1 MQNKDQKSW
10 ESIVSIDKKIRMKSE
25 NDSQTCR
32 QTAFLIP
39 YVICSV
45 LVGLPCLYLELF
57 IGQLTQ
63 SGPSKA
69 FWYYMPAL
77 QGVGWAMSILGLLTG
92 IYYNVVVA
100 WCLRYIFDVI
110 TLQSSKWTSCDNYWN
125 SKTCQSAAE
134 SVSNVED
141 NATFAAQEFFRH
153 RLLNISTAKEET
165 GAFNWEIFVALLTA
179 WTITCLSL
187 IRGVSIIGK
196 ISFLTATM
204 PYLIIGND
212 CRGVIFIQVVMFIRG
227 VTMDGAKIGIDYYLL
242 KPDMSKVFYL
252 KTWLEAAK
260 QLCFSLG
267 IGFGGLLALAS
278 FNKKDHNCFRDAVI
292 VAMCDSLM
300 SIIGGVAVFST
311 LGSLSKTSGKPIDV
325 LFKYD
330 AAFVIPYVVC
340 SVLVGLPCLYLEF
353 LIGQLTQSGP
363 SKAFRCIMP
372 AMQGLISEHA
382 CKSLAASGVPMK

>member
-1 MQNKDQKSW
+1 
-10 ESIVSIDKKIRMKSE
+10 MKSE
-25 NDSQTCR
+25 NDSQNCR

-69 FWYYMPAL
+69 FWYFMPAL

-134 SVSNVED
+134 SVNNVED
-141 NATFAAQEFFRH
+141 NSTFAAQEFFRH

-165 GAFNWEIFVALLTA
+165 GSFNWEIFAALLTA

-212 CRGVIFIQVVMFIRG
+212 CEG
-227 VTMDGAKIGIDYYLL
+227 
-242 KPDMSKVFYL
+242 
-252 KTWLEAAK
+252 TWLEAAK

-278 FNKKDHNCFRDAVI
+278 FNEKDHNCFR
-292 VAMCDSLM
+292 
-300 SIIGGVAVFST
+300 
-311 LGSLSKTSGKPIDV
+311 
-325 LFKYD
+325 
-330 AAFVIPYVVC
+330 
-340 SVLVGLPCLYLEF
+340 
-353 LIGQLTQSGP
+353 
-363 SKAFRCIMP
+363 
-372 AMQGLISEHA
+372 
-382 CKSLAASGVPMK
+382 